1 MDVGARGQ
9 GRLGLGEGPPVPAG
23 VTPRDQG
30 TPRALALPVDM
41 VGLSGQTSKPERCP
55 FFLGLVEGRGGQ
67 KQDAGWV
74 LPAAE
79 AAVSA
84 SGSIPLAAPGLQPG
98 DVGVE
103 LILPIASM

>member
-1 MDVGARGQ
+1 MDVGAREQ

-30 TPRALALPVDM
+30 TPLS
-41 VGLSGQTSKPERCP
+41 LSGARSSWGSSRGE
-55 FFLGLVEGRGGQ
+55 EGRSRTL
-67 KQDAGWV
+67 AGF
-74 LPAAE
+74 AAE